1 MGQDLRKLPRERR
14 AFDAVCRAN
23 GRAYP
28 VRLSEISKAGCRAEM
43 GTNPTKVGSRVV
55 LELDPLVTLRATVR
69 WTRVGQAGLSFANPL
84 HGAMLLEFAARA
96 KRARSA

>member
-1 MGQDLRKLPRERR
+1 M
-14 AFDAVCRAN
+14 CRTN

-43 GTNPTKVGSRVV
+43 GANPAKVGAKIV
-55 LELDPLVTLRATVR
+55 LELDPLVSLRATVR

-96 KRARSA
+96 NRPRCA